1 MPSYASACRMF
12 HGARSAF
19 SNGCGRVAI
28 KTISTCSNRFD
39 RTPIKSGLMPQ
50 SQFQGF
56 YIGHLVLRHP
66 TRGGTQWIL
75 HGAFIVQLR
84 GHCRHGLNQSTSLTT
99 SLNSSEPDFT
109 AL

>member
-1 MPSYASACRMF
+1 M
-12 HGARSAF
+12 
-19 SNGCGRVAI
+19 AI

-39 RTPIKSGLMPQ
+39 RTPIKFGLMPQ
-50 SQFQGF
+50 SPFQGF
-56 YIGHLVLRHP
+56 YIGHLVLPHP
-66 TRGGTQWIL
+66 TRGGAPWIL

-84 GHCRHGLNQSTSLTT
+84 GRCRHGLNQITSLTT